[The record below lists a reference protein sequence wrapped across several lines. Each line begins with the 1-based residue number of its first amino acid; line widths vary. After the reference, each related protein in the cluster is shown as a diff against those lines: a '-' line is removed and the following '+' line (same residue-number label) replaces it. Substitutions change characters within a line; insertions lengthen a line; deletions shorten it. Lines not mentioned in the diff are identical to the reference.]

1 MQLIQLSPCILIF
14 IKYGLYVFCH
24 FCEGLPV
31 NCFPNQH
38 HCWAQVIIC
47 KTENDHVPCIGLC
60 RYADFFYLIQTSNQ
74 ITKLTRFYLTF
85 SECLILNRNKT
96 MATLPCKI
104 GPCMN
109 HISHEVT
116 VVPKFT
122 LPNTLEIRVVY
133 ILWSCFSNCQGTEFC
148 IVNK

>member
-1 MQLIQLSPCILIF
+1 MFSLFSVIYVKDDQLIGSQARIIVGHRLLSARQKMIMFHAMDFAGMQIF
-14 IKYGLYVFCH
+14 FTLSK
-24 FCEGLPV
+24 
-31 NCFPNQH
+31 Q
-38 HCWAQVIIC
+38 A
-47 KTENDHVPCIGLC
+47 
-60 RYADFFYLIQTSNQ
+60 NQ
-74 ITKLTRFYLTF
+74 IMKLTRFYLTF
-85 SECLILNRNKT
+85 SECLILNWNKT

-122 LPNTLEIRVVY
+122 LPNTLEVRVVY